1 MKADSSWVSVVRC
14 GCEDCDFGG
23 EMKNGVGLAAQHAEA
38 NPGHTVWAEQVTNMR
53 WNDGE

>member
-38 NPGHTVWAEQVTNMR
+38 NPGHSVWAEQVTNMR
-53 WNDGE
+53 WNYER